1 MDQHVHMRT
10 GWWMP
15 FVFYIDG
22 NHDVIPIKH
31 HRWYSNIMIGSKL
44 LLSKKTW
51 TSMCICVQAGGCLL
65 YFVLMVIMMSYLSN
79 IIGGILIS

>member
-10 GWWMP
+10 GWWIP
-15 FVFYIDG
+15 LVFCIDG

-44 LLSKKTW
+44 LRSKRHGQACAYAYRLVDAF
-51 TSMCICVQAGGCLL
+51 CIL
-65 YFVLMVIMMSYLSN
+65 Y
-79 IIGGILIS
+79 

>member
-15 FVFYIDG
+15 FVFCIDG

-31 HRWYSNIMIGSKL
+31 HRWCQFIRERERERKRERDGWHDHVPNDSLTY
-44 LLSKKTW
+44 
-51 TSMCICVQAGGCLL
+51 
-65 YFVLMVIMMSYLSN
+65 
-79 IIGGILIS
+79 ISFR